1 MKEIAKKKKII
12 FIANSSWYIFN
23 FRLSLLFEI
32 NKLYEIII
40 IAPKDKYTKILKSH
54 GFIFYEWDLNRKSIN
69 IFSELKS
76 VLSLSS
82 IIKKL
87 KPDLIHNYNIKPIIY
102 GTLAARIN
110 KTEHI
115 INSITGLGNL
125 FLDNKLI
132 TKLLRFILKPIIINL
147 LNTKKVHL
155 IFQNKDDKLFFEK
168 SGFRYIKNSEII
180 PGSGVDM
187 SFFKS
192 KKIHKFS
199 FPIQI
204 LFPSRIIKEKGIT
217 ELIKA
222 HKQLIKKGF
231 SIELLIAGKIDYGN
245 RSHIENNLRDY
256 MLSNK
261 KIYLLGHVEDMKD
274 LYEKVDIVVLPS
286 WREGLSKSLIEAG
299 SMSKAIITTNV
310 PGCKEIIDHG
320 VNGILVP
327 PRNPKALENAIENLV
342 IDLDYAEILSKE
354 IRKKIETN
362 FEVSLI
368 NKLTLSK
375 YKKIFIH

>member
-1 MKEIAKKKKII
+1 MKEIAKKKKIL

-23 FRLSLLFEI
+23 FRLTLLFEI
-32 NKLYEIII
+32 NKIYEIII

-54 GFIFYEWDLNRKSIN
+54 GFIFYEWDINRKSIN

-168 SGFRYIKNSEII
+168 SGISNIKNSEII

-199 FPIQI
+199 FPIRI
-204 LFPSRIIKEKGIT
+204 LFPSRIIQEKGIT

-222 HKQLIKKGF
+222 HEQLIKKGI

-256 MLSNK
+256 MLKNK

-342 IDLDYAEILSKE
+342 KDLDYAEILSKE